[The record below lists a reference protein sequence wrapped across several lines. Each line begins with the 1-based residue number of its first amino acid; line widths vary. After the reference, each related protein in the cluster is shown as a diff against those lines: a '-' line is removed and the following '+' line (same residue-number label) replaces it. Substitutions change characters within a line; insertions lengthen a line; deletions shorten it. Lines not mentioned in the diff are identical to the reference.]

1 MNQIVVIAAA
11 VVGFAIAAPKL
22 MNVYQGDNAENI
34 NSVSVKSTGP
44 QTAVGY
50 RNAGGQFDFNSSMN
64 GLHVQVLVDTGAS
77 SVTINRSTARR
88 IGIELDDRDF
98 KNFADTA
105 NGRTSFARATIDE
118 IRINGIVVRNVR
130 TAVLK
135 DTSLN
140 KALLGMTFLNKLK
153 KFEFQGNQLKL
164 IQ

>member
-1 MNQIVVIAAA
+1 MNQIIFVAVA
-11 VVGFAIAAPKL
+11 VVGLALAAPKL
-22 MNVYQGDNAENI
+22 MNAYQGNNAENT
-34 NSVSVKSTGP
+34 NSVSTKSKGP

-88 IGIELDDRDF
+88 IGIKLSDSDF
-98 KNFADTA
+98 HNFAETA
-105 NGRTSFARATIDE
+105 NGRTSYAKAVIKE

-140 KALLGMTFLNKLK
+140 TALLGMTFLNKLK
-153 KFEFQGNQLKL
+153 KFEFKGNQLKL